1 LNKSKM
7 SGSLRNT
14 RHEAFAKAL
23 FERPKTGMT
32 LAQCYESAGY
42 KTKGHSS
49 ETMASRLSFAEHIQA
64 RVSELQGSVAR
75 KAVISIESICAE
87 LDEANAVAKAHGQ
100 AGAMVS
106 ASTLRAK
113 LAGLFKDKVEVSG
126 PDPLST
132 LSKCETTREFSENML
147 REMMGIAHPT
157 TEQVEQVEAL
167 MCLLY
172 SDLEAVAKGQP
183 PRTIN
188 AVALPNR
195 APLRTRL
202 LRESSY

>member
-1 LNKSKM
+1 M
-7 SGSLRNT
+7 SGPLRNT

-42 KTKGHSS
+42 KTKGHAS

-64 RVSELQGSVAR
+64 RVSELQGAVAR
-75 KAVISIESICAE
+75 KAVISVESICAE

-113 LAGLFKDKVEVSG
+113 LAGLLTDKVEISA
-126 PDPLST
+126 PSLFSQCKST
-132 LSKCETTREFSENML
+132 TELLQAML
-147 REMMGIAHPT
+147 RDLGVLHPRP
-157 TEQVEQVEAL
+157 EQVEQARAL
-167 MCLLY
+167 METHLNKWQALA
-172 SDLEAVAKGQP
+172 EGRGP
-183 PRTIN
+183 ITIN
-188 AVALPNR
+188 AVAQPIGGHPKSR
-195 APLRTRL
+195 RRL
-202 LRESSY
+202 AAG

>member
-1 LNKSKM
+1 M
-7 SGSLRNT
+7 PGPLRNT

-42 KTKGHSS
+42 TTHGHAS

-64 RVSELQGSVAR
+64 RVSELQGAVAR

-87 LDEANAVAKAHGQ
+87 LDEANAVAKEHGQ

-113 LAGLFKDKVEVSG
+113 LAGLLREKVEISS
-126 PDPLST
+126 PPPFSQCKST
-132 LSKCETTREFSENML
+132 TELAEAML
-147 REMMGIAHPT
+147 REIYNLIPT
-157 TEQVEQVEAL
+157 QAQIEQALAL
-167 MCLLY
+167 MMSHAAEWDALVAGRPPITI
-172 SDLEAVAKGQP
+172 DAVSQP
-183 PRTIN
+183 TSERHSAYRRRLPR
-188 AVALPNR
+188 
-195 APLRTRL
+195 LR
-202 LRESSY
+202 SG

>member
-1 LNKSKM
+1 M
-7 SGSLRNT
+7 SGPLRNT

-42 KTKGHSS
+42 KTKGHAS

-64 RVSELQGSVAR
+64 RVSELQGAVAR
-75 KAVISIESICAE
+75 KAVISVESICAE

-113 LAGLFKDKVEVSG
+113 LAGLLTDKVEISA
-126 PDPLST
+126 PSLFSQCKST
-132 LSKCETTREFSENML
+132 TELLQAML
-147 REMMGIAHPT
+147 RDLGVLHPRP
-157 TEQVEQVEAL
+157 EQVEQARAL
-167 MCLLY
+167 METHLNEWQALA
-172 SDLEAVAKGQP
+172 EGRGP
-183 PRTIN
+183 ITIN
-188 AVALPNR
+188 AVAQPIGGHPKSR
-195 APLRTRL
+195 RRL
-202 LRESSY
+202 AAG

>member
-1 LNKSKM
+1 M
-7 SGSLRNT
+7 SGPLRNT

-42 KTKGHSS
+42 KTKGHAS

-64 RVSELQGSVAR
+64 RVRELQGAVAR

-87 LDEANAVAKAHGQ
+87 LDEANAVAKTHGQ

-113 LAGLFKDKVEVSG
+113 LAGLLKDKVEVSR
-126 PDPLST
+126 PERFSQ
-132 LSKCETTREFSENML
+132 CETMTEWAENVL
-147 REMMGIAHPT
+147 REMMGVARPT

-172 SDLEAVAKGQP
+172 SDLEALAKGQP

-188 AVALPNR
+188 AVALPSSR
-195 APLRTRL
+195 PLRRRL
-202 LRESSY
+202 LRDSSY

>member
-1 LNKSKM
+1 ML
-7 SGSLRNT
+7 GPLRNT

-42 KTKGHSS
+42 KTKGHAS
-49 ETMASRLSFAEHIQA
+49 ETMASRLSFAEHVQA
-64 RVSELQGSVAR
+64 RVSELQRAVAR

-113 LAGLFKDKVEVSG
+113 LAGLLTDRYLNRRPFA
-126 PDPLST
+126 T
-132 LSKCETTREFSENML
+132 ARCW
-147 REMMGIAHPT
+147 
-157 TEQVEQVEAL
+157 
-167 MCLLY
+167 
-172 SDLEAVAKGQP
+172 
-183 PRTIN
+183 N
-188 AVALPNR
+188 AAFLQSCCNG
-195 APLRTRL
+195 
-202 LRESSY
+202 SQ

>member
-1 LNKSKM
+1 M
-7 SGSLRNT
+7 SGPLRNT

-42 KTKGHSS
+42 KTKGHAS

-64 RVSELQGSVAR
+64 RVSELQGAVAR

-113 LAGLFKDKVEVSG
+113 LAGLLTDKVEVSR
-126 PDPLST
+126 PEP
-132 LSKCETTREFSENML
+132 FSQCRTMAELAESIL
-147 REMMGIAHPT
+147 RELGLSHPT
-157 TEQVEQVEAL
+157 AEQVEQAKALMEAHNAEWEAL
-167 MCLLY
+167 
-172 SDLEAVAKGQP
+172 AKGRP
-183 PRTIN
+183 PITIN
-188 AVALPNR
+188 AVALP
-195 APLRTRL
+195 
-202 LRESSY
+202 SSR

>member
-1 LNKSKM
+1 M
-7 SGSLRNT
+7 SGPLRNT

-32 LAQCYESAGY
+32 LAQCYEAAGY
-42 KTKGHSS
+42 KTKRHAS

-64 RVSELQGSVAR
+64 RVSELQGVVAR

-113 LAGLFKDKVEVSG
+113 LAGLLTDKVEISARS
-126 PDPLST
+126 PFSQC
-132 LSKCETTREFSENML
+132 KNTTELLQAML
-147 REMMGIAHPT
+147 RDLGVLHPRP
-157 TEQVEQVEAL
+157 EQVEQARAL
-167 MCLLY
+167 METHLNEWQALA
-172 SDLEAVAKGQP
+172 EGRGP
-183 PRTIN
+183 ITIN
-188 AVALPNR
+188 AVAQPIGGHPKSR
-195 APLRTRL
+195 RRL
-202 LRESSY
+202 AAG

>member
-1 LNKSKM
+1 MQFGDSGGNFSDDDFSPRRSLRICYGWAMIEIHRPYSPIRLCAMMHNQKRKIGISQKM
-7 SGSLRNT
+7 SGPLRNT

-42 KTKGHSS
+42 KTKGHAS

-64 RVSELQGSVAR
+64 RVSELQGVVAR

-87 LDEANAVAKAHGQ
+87 LDEANIVAKAHGQ

-113 LAGLFKDKVEVSG
+113 LAGLLTDKVEISG
-126 PDPLST
+126 PEPFRQCKTMADLG
-132 LSKCETTREFSENML
+132 ENTL
-147 REMMGIAHPT
+147 RELG
-157 TEQVEQVEAL
+157 V
-167 MCLLY
+167 
-172 SDLEAVAKGQP
+172 
-183 PRTIN
+183 
-188 AVALPNR
+188 
-195 APLRTRL
+195 
-202 LRESSY
+202 